1 MQHCNKTREMNESCA
16 RDGGVNADIANI
28 GLGSVTAHSVALS
41 LAPWHFASVLAG
53 AHPDLAATQIEL

>member
-1 MQHCNKTREMNESCA
+1 MQQCNKTREMNESCA

-41 LAPWHFASVLAG
+41 LAP
-53 AHPDLAATQIEL
+53 